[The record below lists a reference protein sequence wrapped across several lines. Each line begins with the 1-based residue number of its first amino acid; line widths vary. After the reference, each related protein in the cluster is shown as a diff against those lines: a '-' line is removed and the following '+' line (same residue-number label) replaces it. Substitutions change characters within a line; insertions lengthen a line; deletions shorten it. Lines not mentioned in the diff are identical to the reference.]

1 MEERRFVV
9 EREFEH
15 CGLKCVVVL
24 QDLGHRCG
32 YVGVG
37 KNHPLHGQFHD
48 VEEIENLNVHG
59 GITYA
64 SDGRGQ
70 YPIESDEM
78 WWFGFDCAHWG
89 DCGDHKASLKHFPH
103 LREQIMMRIEIDNR
117 HKFGSVRTIRY
128 VKDQCK
134 ILAEQLYLLEQKALC
149 SGDVKAISQNPSVT
163 L

>member
-1 MEERRFVV
+1 MDERRFVV

-37 KNHPLHGQFHD
+37 KNHPLYGVFYD
-48 VEEIENLNVHG
+48 NEEVYNLYVHG

-64 SDGRGQ
+64 SDGEGQ
-70 YPIESDEM
+70 YPVESEGV
-78 WWFGFDCAHWG
+78 WWFGFDCAHWE
-89 DCGDHKASLKHFPH
+89 DRCDHKASLKHFPH
-103 LREQIMMRIEIDNR
+103 LREMIMIRMEVDQR
-117 HKFGSVRTIRY
+117 HKFGTVRTIKY
-128 VKDQCK
+128 VKEQCK

-149 SGDVKAISQNPSVT
+149 SGDRKEDSQNPSVT
-163 L
+163 P